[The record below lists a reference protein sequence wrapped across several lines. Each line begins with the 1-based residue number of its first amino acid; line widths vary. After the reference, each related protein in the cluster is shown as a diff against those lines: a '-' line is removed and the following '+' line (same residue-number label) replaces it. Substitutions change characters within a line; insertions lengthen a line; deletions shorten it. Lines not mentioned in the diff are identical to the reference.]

1 MADPVTLASIS
12 IGGSAAGAGV
22 SAFGSI
28 FKGNAD
34 ASMYNY
40 KAGVAT
46 VNAQIAKQNSDYATF
61 VGEEK
66 AQQEGMKT
74 RAEIGQTKATQG
86 AGNLDVNS
94 GSNLAVRE
102 SEQEIGEYSQAV
114 IRSNA
119 AKQAYGYQVEAL
131 GDTEEAKLDTF
142 AASNSKTAG
151 DIGAISSIL
160 GGASSVSSKWLQASQ
175 SGIFS

>member
-1 MADPVTLASIS
+1 MDPVSLAAVS
-12 IGGSAAGAGV
+12 IGASAAGAGV

-40 KAGVAT
+40 KAGVAQ
-46 VNAQIAKQNSDYATF
+46 VNAQIAKQNADFATF

-74 RAEIGQTKATQG
+74 RAQIGETKATQG

-94 GSNLAVRE
+94 GSNLAVRQ

-119 AKQAYGYQVEAL
+119 AKQAYGYQIEAL
-131 GDTEEAKLDTF
+131 GDTEEAKLDTY
-142 AASNSKTAG
+142 AASESKQAG
-151 DIGAISSIL
+151 TIGAISSIL
-160 GGASSVSSKWLQASQ
+160 GGVSSVSSKWSSAKQ